1 MGADMNFKLKKL
13 SDSQLSLAAR
23 KNIQTK
29 TARERIPLYGLTAA

>member
-13 SDSQLSLAAR
+13 SDSQLSLAR